1 MNRPRSPL
9 RQALLITAVALLV
22 TASAIW
28 APGLL
33 DAASAVASAQLK
45 HRPNEA
51 NPFNIRFR
59 DVTREAGINFHHER
73 AQSPQRLYPETMG
86 AGVAWIDYDQDG
98 YLDAFFVNSGYT
110 PNFHPTEPPQ
120 PALYRNNGNGTFTDV
135 TAASKIHTDGTMF
148 FGVAVGDYDND
159 GFPDIYM
166 TGYRHSVL
174 LHNNGD
180 GTFTDVTAKAGVGND
195 GNWGTAAGWFDYDR
209 DGKLDLLVT
218 NYVQFDVDHP
228 VVCGDWRPGASKA
241 PQVSAYCH
249 PDNFPGT
256 SPRLYHNNGDGTFTD
271 VTEKAGLLNKDG
283 KSLAVVLAD
292 LNGDGWPDIFI
303 ANDTQRNFVY
313 INKGDGT
320 FRDASYTSGAGFSED
335 GRAEAGMSADAAD
348 VMNNSLPYL
357 FVSHLDFE
365 LNRMYRNNGDG
376 TFTDYTIASALGQS
390 NILNSAFG
398 ARFFDFD
405 NDGWR
410 DLLVVNGH
418 ILDNIS
424 LYHPE
429 VAYEEEKKLYRNT
442 GQGHF
447 VEATKSQG
455 PDFRSPRVGRGLAVG
470 DYDNDGWQDFLVSNN
485 GQDAQL
491 FHNDGGG
498 PPFRPGTPR
507 PAAGVRTPGAD
518 VDRGVVGAPPFDSHK
533 GGSSAP
539 TISPSPPVQPSPA
552 LPPEDDRPSLRPKPK
567 TTSPPQN
574 PPGADNP
581 SGNVSP
587 PVLSPPN
594 GSAAEAPSPRQ
605 GAVSTVPK
613 HDAAPGASAPE
624 GTPSLAPG
632 GVIDYR
638 KGKDKVDSGA
648 SDLRQ
653 GTDLSVPKG
662 AASTGASA
670 PEAGSPK
677 NHWLAIRLIGTKSNR
692 DAIGARMKLVAGDLI
707 SYDQSKGGMSY
718 CSAQDPRIFF
728 GLGSHKRAD
737 SLEIWW
743 PSGQHESLTN
753 LPVDVFLIIEE
764 GSGSANAVRYH

>member
-1 MNRPRSPL
+1 MIRSRSPL
-9 RQALLITAVALLV
+9 YRYLAIGAGVLALATSNLIAQALFPAR
-22 TASAIW
+22 
-28 APGLL
+28 
-33 DAASAVASAQLK
+33 AAQK
-45 HRPNEA
+45 QTQPHKRPDES
-51 NPFNIRFR
+51 NPFHVQFR
-59 DVTREAGINFHHER
+59 DVTREAGIHFHHEH

-110 PNFHPTEPPQ
+110 PNFHPAEPPQ
-120 PALYRNNGNGTFTDV
+120 PALYHNNGDGTFTDV

-180 GTFTDVTAKAGVGND
+180 GTFTDVTEKAGVGND

-209 DGKLDLLVT
+209 DGHLDLLVT
-218 NYVQFDVDHP
+218 NYVQYDVDHP
-228 VVCGDWRPGASKA
+228 VVCGDWRPGVHDLPK
-241 PQVSAYCH
+241 VSAYCH

-271 VTEKAGLLNKDG
+271 VTAKAGLVNKDG

-292 LNGDGWPDIFI
+292 LNNDGWPDIFI
-303 ANDTQRNFVY
+303 ANDTQRNFLY
-313 INKGDGT
+313 FNNGDGT

-348 VMNNSLPYL
+348 ITNNSLPYL

-365 LNRMYRNNGDG
+365 LNRLYRNNGDG
-376 TFTDYTIASALGQS
+376 TFTDYTIASGVGQS
-390 NILNSAFG
+390 SILNSAFG

-418 ILDNIS
+418 ILDNIK
-424 LYHPE
+424 LYHPD
-429 VAYEEEKKLYRNT
+429 VNYEEEKKLYRNT
-442 GQGHF
+442 GQGRF
-447 VEATKSQG
+447 VDSTKSQG
-455 PDFRSPRVGRGLAVG
+455 ADFRAPRVGRGLAVG

-485 GQDAQL
+485 GEDAQL
-491 FHNDGGG
+491 FHNEGGVAVSGG
-498 PPFRPGTPR
+498 PS
-507 PAAGVRTPGAD
+507 
-518 VDRGVVGAPPFDSHK
+518 FDSQK
-533 GGSSAP
+533 GGKS
-539 TISPSPPVQPSPA
+539 
-552 LPPEDDRPSLRPKPK
+552 
-567 TTSPPQN
+567 
-574 PPGADNP
+574 
-581 SGNVSP
+581 
-587 PVLSPPN
+587 
-594 GSAAEAPSPRQ
+594 
-605 GAVSTVPK
+605 
-613 HDAAPGASAPE
+613 
-624 GTPSLAPG
+624 G
-632 GVIDYR
+632 GVMDLR

-648 SDLRQ
+648 PSFDSQKNGPSDVDAADRAVPGVANPRQAPPSRQ
-653 GTDLSVPKG
+653 GTALDAEARRATVPSDG
-662 AASTGASA
+662 ASAGASA
-670 PEAGSPK
+670 PEGSQSARRADESAPQK

-692 DAIGARMKLVAGDLI
+692 DGIGAHLKLVAGDLT

-728 GLGSHKRAD
+728 GLGSHARVD

-743 PSGQHESLTN
+743 PSGLRESVTN
-753 LPVDVFLIIEE
+753 LPVDVFLTIEE
-764 GSGSANAVRYH
+764 GSGKALARRYATAHHK